1 MPLLVTRGGGGPT
14 PPCLLNLVRTC
25 GWAWDLAHVKIRL
38 PSSTA
43 TVRAQGQKAKRGAPN
58 YLLGPGRRG
67 EEKGRSTMGCA
78 HNSPTQVGPLRSRHC
93 FVARAQQ
100 QHWNAHVMIV
110 KHTIPLSP
118 PLVAGREQPSADS
131 TQVNYFGLWTLLG
144 PESGP
149 LLKESMVE
157 CMRGEGEWGRGVAR
171 GSRPIH
177 REVLLK

>member
-1 MPLLVTRGGGGPT
+1 MPLLVTRGERGGAHATLPAKSGPHMW
-14 PPCLLNLVRTC
+14 L
-25 GWAWDLAHVKIRL
+25 GLAHVKIRL

-43 TVRAQGQKAKRGAPN
+43 TVRAKGQKAKRGAPN

-78 HNSPTQVGPLRSRHC
+78 HTSPTQVGPLRSRHC
-93 FVARAQQ
+93 SVARAQQ

-131 TQVNYFGLWTLLG
+131 TQVKWFTLDTARARKW
-144 PESGP
+144 SP
-149 LLKESMVE
+149 L
-157 CMRGEGEWGRGVAR
+157 EG
-171 GSRPIH
+171 IH
-177 REVLLK
+177 G